1 MIELVARFRA
11 IGVVQAA
18 REVARHLAIDLTPT
32 HKEREDDEAIAS
44 PVGLLWPRHEMVQ
57 ALGVRPQTAK
67 AFGAGYCAEYDRFVV
82 PIFNDYGAL
91 LSHVG
96 VKAGERDSYPDGFDG
111 RQVLFNAHRVFPADC
126 LYVTDS
132 PLNVLRAHQEGRV
145 NAVSIFGVYDADRL
159 FALSSFVR
167 RRKIE
172 WVKFF

>member
-1 MIELVARFRA
+1 MSKTL
-11 IGVVQAA
+11 
-18 REVARHLAIDLTPT
+18 
-32 HKEREDDEAIAS
+32 S

-57 ALGVRPQTAK
+57 ALGVRPETAK

-82 PIFNDYGAL
+82 PIFNDHGAL

-96 VKAGERDSYPDGFDG
+96 VKARERDSYPDGFDG
-111 RQVLFNAHRVFPADC
+111 RQVLFNAHRVFPAEC

-132 PLNVLRAHQEGRV
+132 PLKVLRAHQDGPV
-145 NAVSIFGVYDADRL
+145 NAVSIFGVFDADRL